1 MSTSA
6 GEHPDPHI
14 ARRTAP
20 AIALLGAEC
29 TGKTELARDLALA
42 LPGLFLAEALREFCD
57 RHGRPPHAH
66 EQHALMLEQVAR
78 EDEASGRALEQGL
91 GWLVVDS
98 TPLATALYSARLYG
112 DDSLLDAGTAYQYHY
127 TLTLVTEPDF
137 PWVADG
143 IQRDGPHERDAF
155 HALVL
160 RTLEQRAVPHVRVG
174 GDRARRLV
182 LARAAVT
189 AVLNF
194 RQR

>member
-1 MSTSA
+1 MSTH
-6 GEHPDPHI
+6 GDGHPDQHG
-14 ARRTAP
+14 ARRAAP

-29 TGKTELARDLALA
+29 TGKTELARDLAQA

-78 EDEASGRALEQGL
+78 EHEARGRARDMGL
-91 GWLVVDS
+91 DWLVVDS

-112 DDSLLDAGTAYQYHY
+112 DDSLLDAGTTHQHHY
-127 TLTLVTEPDF
+127 ALTLVTEPDF

-160 RTLEQRAVPHVRVG
+160 RTLEQRAVPHMRIG
-174 GDRARRLV
+174 GDRARRLA
-182 LARAAVT
+182 LALAAV
-189 AVLNF
+189 AGVLDF
-194 RQR
+194 LQR